1 MFVVGR
7 KNLPARPQPTI
18 LYGYG
23 GFNIPVAPAFSTA
36 RLAWIEQGGVFAV
49 ANIRGGGEY
58 GKEWHDGGRLANKQN
73 SFDDFLAAAEHLI
86 AQGITSRDKL
96 RSEEHTSELQSLLR
110 ISYAVFCLEKK
121 KIAESAMLSLVRCIK
136 KTHDIG

>member
-1 MFVVGR
+1 MRISDWSSDVCSSDLPDDYAVEQTFFASKDGTRVPMFVVGR

-58 GKEWHDGGRLANKQN
+58 GKEWHDGGRPANQQH
-73 SFDDFLAAAEHLI
+73 SFDAFLAPAEPPI
-86 AQGITSRDKL
+86 AQGITPRD
-96 RSEEHTSELQSLLR
+96 QP
-110 ISYAVFCLEKK
+110 
-121 KIAESAMLSLVRCIK
+121 
-136 KTHDIG
+136 IG